1 MPHFMIRW
9 QFTSTSSKALV
20 TKPHDRTGA
29 AKALVEGFRGKLHS
43 YFLTLGEYDGV
54 AICEFPDIPRPLLAQ
69 CQQPPRVGFPALKP
83 RRW

>member
-29 AKALVEGFRGKLHS
+29 AKALAEGFRGELHS
-43 YFLTLGEYDGV
+43 LYEG
-54 AICEFPDIPRPLLAQ
+54 LA
-69 CQQPPRVGFPALKP
+69 CQEVSS
-83 RRW
+83 